1 MIAGLELSRCGL
13 SRGRALRW
21 RLLCQA
27 GAARSQ
33 APSLLF
39 QQTGRKRSSS
49 EPSRTAAHRRSF
61 SSDTNRFRYVFNSA
75 WFREYRVSYRW
86 QEKDV
91 ELGFLLGELHLGK
104 VRFKGM
110 VLNNGF
116 NPFGIPPVLE
126 LPPAIEV
133 AVVWSHPDYANLPL
147 YTAFGPVFRYV
158 PHRYE
163 RCYVDLQQSS
173 SDYLKKFCSK
183 SRYTLL
189 KKVRKFTA
197 LSGGNVDLREFRR
210 PEEMKEFLALARQI
224 SAKTYQERL
233 LLHAGIPGD
242 TGFTDEMHRL
252 AESGSVRAYTL
263 CLQAHPLAYLYC
275 TALNGNLVYR
285 FVGHDPEYSHVSP
298 GVVLQYLAL
307 CRLFE
312 EQRFTMLDFTEGSN
326 QHKQF
331 FSTGSMACAD
341 IYYFRN
347 TAANRAIVMLH
358 ALLRQTTRT
367 IAALLEALGIRPQLK
382 KFLRQAACSRN
393 PS

>member
-1 MIAGLELSRCGL
+1 V
-13 SRGRALRW
+13 
-21 RLLCQA
+21 
-27 GAARSQ
+27 
-33 APSLLF
+33 
-39 QQTGRKRSSS
+39 
-49 EPSRTAAHRRSF
+49 
-61 SSDTNRFRYVFNSA
+61 N
-75 WFREYRVSYRW
+75 YRW

-104 VRFKGM
+104 VRFKGL

-126 LPPAIEV
+126 LPPSIEV
-133 AVVWSHPDYANLPL
+133 AVVWSHPDSTHLPV
-147 YTAFGPVFRYV
+147 YTAFGSVFRYV

-163 RCYVDLQQSS
+163 RCYVDLQQSC
-173 SDYLKKFCSK
+173 SDYLKKFASK

-197 LSGGNVDLREFRR
+197 LAGGQVEMREFRR
-210 PEEMKEFLALARQI
+210 PEEMREFLAQARQI

-233 LLHAGIPGD
+233 LLHSGIPGH
-242 TGFTDEMHRL
+242 TGFADEMRVL
-252 AESGSVRAYTL
+252 AESDLVRAYTL
-263 CLQAHPLAYLYC
+263 CLQEHPLAYLCC
-275 TALNGNLVYR
+275 TATNGHLVYR
-285 FVGHDPEYSHVSP
+285 FVGHDPQYGQVSP

-307 CRLFE
+307 GRLFE
-312 EQRFTMLDFTEGSN
+312 ERQFTMLDFTEGSN

-341 IYYFRN
+341 VYYFRN
-347 TAANRAIVMLH
+347 TVANRAIVMLH

-367 IAALLEALGIRPQLK
+367 TAALLETLGIRPQLK